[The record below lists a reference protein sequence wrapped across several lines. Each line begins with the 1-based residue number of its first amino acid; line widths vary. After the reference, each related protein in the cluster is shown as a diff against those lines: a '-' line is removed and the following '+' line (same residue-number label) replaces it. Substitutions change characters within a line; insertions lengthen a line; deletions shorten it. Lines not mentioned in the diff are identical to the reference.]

1 MEQKNAA
8 APQPM
13 RSLRERQR
21 EERAA
26 LILEV
31 AQQLFSEK
39 GYVEASI
46 DEIAARAGIAKGTVY
61 LHFASKEELVVA
73 LFEQQFN
80 QFLRQIEQTLAEA
93 LPVRVRLE
101 HLLFDVFTRI
111 QAQGNQ
117 VLLDLNPR
125 LGLTTNVI
133 NKRPDLA
140 AYSAKAMELITAL
153 MAEGQANAEFDQAIP
168 TAVLVATLV
177 NMLAPNSYERLLA
190 SSQISPAELA
200 GYLSRS
206 FFPNLESTQA

>member
-8 APQPM
+8 APLPM

-153 MAEGQANAEFDQAIP
+153 MAEGQANAEFEQAIP

-190 SSQISPAELA
+190 SGQISPAELA

-206 FFPNLESTQA
+206 FFSNLASTQA

>member
-1 MEQKNAA
+1 MEPKT
-8 APQPM
+8 APTTLSM

-31 AQQLFSEK
+31 AQQIFSEK

-46 DEIAARAGIAKGTVY
+46 DEIAARTGIAKGTVY

-73 LFEQQFN
+73 LFEQQFK
-80 QFLRQIEQTLAEA
+80 QFLQQIEQILSENMPMR
-93 LPVRVRLE
+93 LRLE
-101 HLLFDVFTRI
+101 HLLLDVYTRI

-117 VLLDLNPR
+117 VLIDLNPR
-125 LGLTTNVI
+125 LGLTTSLI

-140 AYSAKAMELITAL
+140 AYSTQAMELISGL
-153 MAEGQANAEFDQAIP
+153 INEGQTNGELDP
-168 TAVLVATLV
+168 NVPSMVMVATLV
-177 NMLAPNSYERLLA
+177 NMLSPNSYERLLA
-190 SSQISPAELA
+190 SGQITPAELA

-206 FFPNLESTQA
+206 FFPKP

>member
-1 MEQKNAA
+1 MEQKSAA
-8 APQPM
+8 APLPM

-39 GYVEASI
+39 GYLEASI

-80 QFLRQIEQTLAEA
+80 QFLRQIEQTIAEV
-93 LPVRVRLE
+93 LPVRMRLE
-101 HLLFDVFTRI
+101 HLLLDVYTRI
-111 QAQGNQ
+111 QAQRNQ
-117 VLLDLNPR
+117 ILLDLNPR

-140 AYSAKAMELITAL
+140 AYSAKALELITAL
-153 MAEGQANAEFDQAIP
+153 IAEGQTNGEFDPLVP
-168 TAVLVATLV
+168 TAVMVATLV
-177 NMLAPNSYERLLA
+177 NMLGPSSYERLLA
-190 SSQISPAELA
+190 SGQISPAELA
-200 GYLSRS
+200 GYLSQT
-206 FFPNLESTQA
+206 FFPNLATPKA

>member
-1 MEQKNAA
+1 MESKI
-8 APQPM
+8 APTTLSM

-31 AQQLFSEK
+31 AQQIFSEK

-46 DEIAARAGIAKGTVY
+46 DEIAARTGIAKGTVY

-73 LFEQQFN
+73 LFEQQFK
-80 QFLRQIEQTLAEA
+80 QFLQQIEQILSETMPMRL
-93 LPVRVRLE
+93 RLE
-101 HLLFDVFTRI
+101 HLLLDVYTRI

-117 VLLDLNPR
+117 VLIDLNPR
-125 LGLTTNVI
+125 LGLTTSLI

-140 AYSAKAMELITAL
+140 AYSTQAMELISGL
-153 MAEGQANAEFDQAIP
+153 INEGQTNGELDP
-168 TAVLVATLV
+168 NVPSMVMVATLV
-177 NMLAPNSYERLLA
+177 NMLSPNSYERLLA
-190 SSQISPAELA
+190 SGQITPAELA

-206 FFPNLESTQA
+206 FFPKP

>member
-1 MEQKNAA
+1 MDQQSTSS
-8 APQPM
+8 PPLPM

-31 AQQLFSEK
+31 AQQVFSEK
-39 GYVEASI
+39 GYIETSI

-73 LFEQQFN
+73 LFEQQFK
-80 QFLRQIEQTLAEA
+80 QFLQQIEQILGES
-93 LPVRVRLE
+93 LPMRLRLE
-101 HLLFDVFTRI
+101 HLLLDVYTRI

-117 VLLDLNPR
+117 VLIDLNPR
-125 LGLTTNVI
+125 LGLTTSLI

-140 AYSAKAMELITAL
+140 AYSTQAMELISGL
-153 MAEGQANAEFDQAIP
+153 ISEGQSNGELDP
-168 TAVLVATLV
+168 NVPSMVMVASLV
-177 NMLAPNSYERLLA
+177 NMLSPNSYERLLT
-190 SSQISPAELA
+190 SGQITPAELA

-206 FFPNLESTQA
+206 FFPNL

>member
-1 MEQKNAA
+1 MEQKTPAT
-8 APQPM
+8 PLPM

-46 DEIAARAGIAKGTVY
+46 DEIAARTGIAKGTVY

-80 QFLRQIEQTLAEA
+80 QFLRQIEQVFAETLPA
-93 LPVRVRLE
+93 RVRLE
-101 HLLFDVFTRI
+101 HLLLDVYTRI

-153 MAEGQANAEFDQAIP
+153 MAEGQANAEFDPSIP

-190 SSQISPAELA
+190 NGQISPAELA

-206 FFPNLESTQA
+206 FFPNLASAQA

>member
-1 MEQKNAA
+1 MDQQSPASS
-8 APQPM
+8 PLPM

-31 AQQLFSEK
+31 AQQVFSEK

-46 DEIAARAGIAKGTVY
+46 DEIAARTGIAKGTVY

-73 LFEQQFN
+73 LFEQQFK
-80 QFLRQIEQTLAEA
+80 QFLQQIEQILSENMPMR
-93 LPVRVRLE
+93 LRLE
-101 HLLFDVFTRI
+101 HLLLDVYTRI

-117 VLLDLNPR
+117 VLIDLNPR
-125 LGLTTNVI
+125 LGLTTSLI

-140 AYSAKAMELITAL
+140 AYSTQAMELISGL
-153 MAEGQANAEFDQAIP
+153 INEGQTNGELDP
-168 TAVLVATLV
+168 NVPSMVMVATLV
-177 NMLAPNSYERLLA
+177 NMLSPNSYERLLA
-190 SSQISPAELA
+190 SGQITPAELA

-206 FFPNLESTQA
+206 FFPKP

>member
-1 MEQKNAA
+1 MDQQSTSS
-8 APQPM
+8 PPLSM

-31 AQQLFSEK
+31 AQHVFSEK
-39 GYVEASI
+39 GYIEASI

-73 LFEQQFN
+73 LFEQQFK
-80 QFLRQIEQTLAEA
+80 QFLQQIAQILGES
-93 LPVRVRLE
+93 LPMRLRLE
-101 HLLFDVFTRI
+101 HLLLDVYTRI

-117 VLLDLNPR
+117 VLIDLNPR
-125 LGLTTNVI
+125 LGLTTSLL

-140 AYSAKAMELITAL
+140 AYSTQAMELISGL
-153 MAEGQANAEFDQAIP
+153 IDEGQRNGELDP
-168 TAVLVATLV
+168 NVPSMVMVASLV
-177 NMLAPNSYERLLA
+177 NMLSPNSYERLLA
-190 SSQISPAELA
+190 SGQITPAELA

-206 FFPNLESTQA
+206 FFPNL

>member
-1 MEQKNAA
+1 MEPKT
-8 APQPM
+8 APTTLSM

-31 AQQLFSEK
+31 AQQIFSEK

-46 DEIAARAGIAKGTVY
+46 DEIAARTGIAKGTVY

-73 LFEQQFN
+73 LFEQQFK
-80 QFLRQIEQTLAEA
+80 QFLQQIEHIFSESM
-93 LPVRVRLE
+93 PMRVRLE
-101 HLLFDVFTRI
+101 HLLLDVYTRI

-117 VLLDLNPR
+117 VLIDLNPR
-125 LGLTTNVI
+125 LGLTTSLI

-140 AYSAKAMELITAL
+140 AYSTQAMELISGL
-153 MAEGQANAEFDQAIP
+153 ISEGQRNGELDP
-168 TAVLVATLV
+168 NVPSMVMVATLV
-177 NMLAPNSYERLLA
+177 NMLSPNSYERLLA
-190 SSQISPAELA
+190 SGQITPAELA

-206 FFPNLESTQA
+206 FFPKP